1 MASVDGCPVVVASCD
16 RVKREG
22 NGPSR
27 ALAEDHVSAAPSCT
41 SSWADVAA
49 TSTSGS
55 AAAAGAS
62 ATAQLPAPPAS
73 HRPAALIGSQPGSE
87 QLQPSLEPRTHADG
101 NSSDV
106 GIGGSHAAIP
116 ASAASAAAPATINGA
131 GSAKAHC
138 NREAPAHAAW
148 ELHRVDNSC
157 AGRVAPSPSADSD
170 IVSDTWRA
178 VE

>member
-1 MASVDGCPVVVASCD
+1 MSVLRPAAHPVGLMLQQPA
-16 RVKREG
+16 
-22 NGPSR
+22 PLA
-27 ALAEDHVSAAPSCT
+27 ALLLLAPAPPHSY
-41 SSWADVAA
+41 
-49 TSTSGS
+49 
-55 AAAAGAS
+55 
-62 ATAQLPAPPAS
+62 QRPPAS
-73 HRPAALIGSQPGSE
+73 HRPAASIGSQPGSE

-116 ASAASAAAPATINGA
+116 ASAASAATPATINGA